1 MNVNGDVSHTQEERL
16 QEILAAYLRDV
27 EAGRN
32 PDQTEILARHPDL
45 AGELQEFF
53 TGQEQFGR
61 LAAPLRQAI
70 ESAPN
75 YGITGTLGG
84 FRIVREVGRG
94 GMGIV
99 FEAEQISLRRRVALK
114 VLPFAATMDAR
125 HLQRFH
131 NEAQAAACLHH
142 KNIVPV
148 FSVGSERS
156 VHFYAMQFI
165 EGQSLAESIAA
176 QRRGLASGLALAP
189 RETHAL
195 GALTRP
201 RSPGAVTQPIATA
214 TTQAAPRDAAHYR
227 RIAEWGIQ
235 AAEALEHAHC
245 LGIVHRDI
253 KPANLMIDG
262 AGKLWVTD
270 FGLARTTTDGGLTMT
285 GDVLGTLR
293 YMSPEQALAK
303 HCLVDHRTDIYALG
317 ATLYELLTLRP
328 AVDGMD
334 REDILRKI
342 AFEEPP
348 LPRTSD
354 RGIPADL
361 ETIVLKALA
370 KEPDER
376 YATAQEAADDL
387 RFFLQDRPIHA
398 KRPSFAQ
405 RAVKYVRRHKT
416 VAWAVGAGLILALWI
431 LFVSSFL
438 LWQEKERVTRA
449 LAEKET
455 QTRLAEQQTAAA
467 EKQRL
472 LADANLDIVL
482 NGMTK
487 ILERLDEREWPP
499 LVRIEAVH
507 QAVADHLERFF
518 HQRVAGH
525 EHAPANKWDIGWVF
539 QHLGSY
545 HLRRGDHARAERHY
559 RIALAIHEALVD
571 EQPDDRSQ
579 VKMYAGSLSGLA
591 LVLHVSGR
599 TEEAHGYYLRA
610 REQLRRQLRLQPDRV
625 AYDELAW
632 FLVGCRDPEL
642 VDTTEAEQLAS
653 RAIELEPNSD
663 PPWRTLG
670 SAQYRN
676 GKWSAAV
683 DSFQNCIRLVNN
695 QTPYDWFFLA
705 MAFWKLGD
713 REQARRSFDQGE
725 KVLKGQ
731 RYPFLAVKRF
741 HAEAAAL
748 LGISV
753 QPTPK
758 GTNDPPKT
766 AWRKLWADIAEML
779 AKAQGKAPA
788 EKKPDAK

>member
-1 MNVNGDVSHTQEERL
+1 MHSKHNGVSEREQRL
-16 QEILAAYLRDV
+16 DEVVLTYLKAV
-27 EAGRN
+27 EAGQQ
-32 PDQTEILARHPDL
+32 PDRQELLDRHADLLPELA
-45 AGELQEFF
+45 QFF
-53 TGQEQFGR
+53 ED
-61 LAAPLRQAI
+61 ADA
-70 ESAPN
+70 
-75 YGITGTLGG
+75 LGG
-84 FRIVREVGRG
+84 LALRPRSVKPAAALTCESVSATITEGKELGDFRIVREVGKG

-99 FEAEQISLRRRVALK
+99 YEAEQMSLRRRVALK
-114 VLPFAATMDAR
+114 VLPFAAMMDPR

-131 NEAQAAACLHH
+131 NEARAASCLHH
-142 KNIVPV
+142 VHIVPV
-148 FSVGSERS
+148 YFVGCERS

-165 EGQSLAESIAA
+165 EGQSLAELIAV
-176 QRRGLASGLALAP
+176 QRRISAREATSAP
-189 RETHAL
+189 CSPDAT
-195 GALTRP
+195 TRP
-201 RSPGAVTQPIATA
+201 IAKA
-214 TTQAAPRDAAHYR
+214 TTQAAPHDAANYR

-253 KPANLMIDG
+253 KPSNLMIDG
-262 AGKLWVTD
+262 AGKLWITD
-270 FGLARTTTDGGLTMT
+270 FGLARTATDAGLTMT

-303 HCLVDHRTDIYALG
+303 HGLVDHRTDIYALG

-328 AVDGMD
+328 TVDGID

-788 EKKPDAK
+788 EKKPD